1 MKQRQKQN
9 RILAKNVAEWV
20 DQAMTIN
27 SSLMEQKESNEG
39 EGDMVVE
46 DLNMDDFNDNDEDED
61 EDEDE
66 KVQHTCGGKSSLF
79 LYICKLTIYIT
90 DDRV

>member
-27 SSLMEQKESNEG
+27 SSLMEQK
-39 EGDMVVE
+39 E